1 MADQEFQGKGTGVGG
16 DGGAATA
23 VAPSADTSTAGDDAQ
38 GQPIDLT
45 SLPEFRSWQSK
56 QDQKLSALQQR
67 LAQAEAAKER
77 EALAGMDQYERAQ
90 YEAEKNGRRA
100 KELEDRLMQVQADQ
114 YRQQRLGEISKKYNV
129 PIGSLDDSS
138 PEAAL
143 ASALDYLS
151 GQGGK
156 RPSNGTT
163 GATAPRVDLG
173 GGSPKG
179 QAERLKERYREAK
192 RGFDSG
198 SMIRIAAEAEAAG
211 VSLD

>member
-114 YRQQRLGEISKKYNV
+114 YRQQRLGDISREYNV
-129 PIGSLDDSS
+129 PVSALDDSS

-143 ASALDYLS
+143 ASALDYIVK
-151 GQGGK
+151 GK
-156 RPSNGTT
+156 KRTSNGTS
-163 GATAPRVDLG
+163 GATAPKVDLG

-179 QAERLKERYREAK
+179 SAERLKERYRDAK
-192 RGFDSG
+192 KGYDSG

>member
-90 YEAEKNGRRA
+90 YEAETLRRWC
-100 KELEDRLMQVQADQ
+100 RVFVQRFFWSQFKRSCTADGPKVGTVALSP
-114 YRQQRLGEISKKYNV
+114 RGDWRMPSDARVASWVAEVDGWV
-129 PIGSLDDSS
+129 PIG
-138 PEAAL
+138 
-143 ASALDYLS
+143 
-151 GQGGK
+151 
-156 RPSNGTT
+156 
-163 GATAPRVDLG
+163 
-173 GGSPKG
+173 
-179 QAERLKERYREAK
+179 
-192 RGFDSG
+192 
-198 SMIRIAAEAEAAG
+198 
-211 VSLD
+211 